1 MSVAFE
7 SHFWSF
13 DENRFNYSDADLSTH
28 IYHPKQT
35 SKLGSN
41 TFRDYRAKFA
51 EKRKEKLWRLP
62 KTSGN
67 LREKLIE
74 LNKLLGVYSIS
85 CFIPGEFMVLVLSG
99 GSLVT
104 LSLSNNDPETI
115 KITNNAIPGVSQS
128 NQIISS
134 HGSTDNIIC
143 ILPNSRLSVISGFL
157 EGKIHQ
163 YEVAN
168 VPDMPDNACVQTRG
182 PYSAIY
188 WSERTEDGAMGQLL
202 MIHHTKQSLE
212 IASRVRFDSLIQKIT
227 FSNVKSNLM
236 WCIEI
241 PDPRS
246 PSTLK
251 LTQFLVKEK
260 GLKVFDSDES
270 KEFLV
275 QLSSSVITS
284 SFSPNDEKILFG
296 CSGKVLIF
304 SGVTRGIAVKIE
316 IFHDFILTVILL
328 VSFKTTKR

>member
-1 MSVAFE
+1 M
-7 SHFWSF
+7 
-13 DENRFNYSDADLSTH
+13 
-28 IYHPKQT
+28 
-35 SKLGSN
+35 
-41 TFRDYRAKFA
+41 
-51 EKRKEKLWRLP
+51 
-62 KTSGN
+62 
-67 LREKLIE
+67 
-74 LNKLLGVYSIS
+74 
-85 CFIPGEFMVLVLSG
+85 
-99 GSLVT
+99 VT

-296 CSGKVLIF
+296 CSGKVL
-304 SGVTRGIAVKIE
+304 KQ
-316 IFHDFILTVILL
+316 DFIRTEKSTFQTFD
-328 VSFKTTKR
+328 SFFTSLGRELSNDTHIMGQYGRYCWKICVRKFEKKNEKKVFAI

>member
-1 MSVAFE
+1 M
-7 SHFWSF
+7 
-13 DENRFNYSDADLSTH
+13 
-28 IYHPKQT
+28 
-35 SKLGSN
+35 
-41 TFRDYRAKFA
+41 
-51 EKRKEKLWRLP
+51 
-62 KTSGN
+62 
-67 LREKLIE
+67 
-74 LNKLLGVYSIS
+74 
-85 CFIPGEFMVLVLSG
+85 
-99 GSLVT
+99 VT

-304 SGVTRGIAVKIE
+304 SQNSHPVLGLEHISLKNW
-316 IFHDFILTVILL
+316 
-328 VSFKTTKR
+328 KR